1 MSRSYR
7 ALRPVL
13 IMIILLL
20 TGLFMIICGVVGIL
34 ISNPFTSRCTAV
46 TYGIVTDV
54 KVEKEHSYRH
64 TSKSY
69 IATVEPEDGSIF
81 NRPSLVSE
89 RSVHAY
95 KPGDRIKIYYEPSDP
110 LNNYIEYANPTTS
123 NLAVAA
129 AGGIIL
135 FTGIAVYVGRRILR
149 KDH

>member
-1 MSRSYR
+1 MSRSYH

-20 TGLFMIICGVVGIL
+20 AGLFMIICGAVSSFF
-34 ISNPFTSRCTAV
+34 SNQVTSKCTAV

-64 TSKSY
+64 TRKSY

-123 NLAVAA
+123 NLAVTA
-129 AGGIIL
+129 AGAALL
-135 FTGIAVYVGRRILR
+135 FTGIAIYVVRRILR
-149 KDH
+149 TDH